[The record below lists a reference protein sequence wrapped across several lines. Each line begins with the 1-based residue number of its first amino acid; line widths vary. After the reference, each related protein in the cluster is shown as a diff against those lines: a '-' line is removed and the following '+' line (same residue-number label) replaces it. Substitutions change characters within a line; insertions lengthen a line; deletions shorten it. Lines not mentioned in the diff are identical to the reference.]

1 MKNTVYSIVVLLL
14 LTGLTLAALCGCSEN
29 TSNNQELQ
37 WEHAPSDI
45 HAVLL
50 RQELLQHEDARAYCA
65 TLKSEGKQDWRLPHK
80 SELMDFAASLPGGTA
95 LISPD
100 SRIATC
106 WSATPYHDSLL
117 RYWAVS
123 VFNKQAAPL
132 SKDTYNAVIC
142 VRDVHTR

>member
-1 MKNTVYSIVVLLL
+1 MKNTVYSVVVVLLF
-14 LTGLTLAALCGCSEN
+14 TGLTLAALCGCSEN

-45 HAVLL
+45 HAALL
-50 RQELLQHEDARAYCA
+50 RQELRQHEDARAYCA
-65 TLKSEGKQDWRLPHK
+65 TLKSDGKQDWRLPHK
-80 SELMDFAASLPGGTA
+80 SELMDFAASLSGEATMK
-95 LISPD
+95 SPD
-100 SRIATC
+100 SRTATC

-132 SKDTYNAVIC
+132 SKDIYNAVIC
-142 VRDVHTR
+142 VRDVRPR